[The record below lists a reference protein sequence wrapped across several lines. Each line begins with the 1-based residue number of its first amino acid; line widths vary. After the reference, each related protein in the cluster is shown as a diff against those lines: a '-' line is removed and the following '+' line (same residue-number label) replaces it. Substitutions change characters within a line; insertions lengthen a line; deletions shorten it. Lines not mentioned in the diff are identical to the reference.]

1 MGDRLITDIVADGF
15 EFDSDI
21 LIEAVIDSGSFV
33 LEGACALDKRL
44 MTLSGDVQLILGG
57 ANPVRGRSEI
67 IIETVSEDITSLNL
81 YDIEGN
87 LLKRYIN
94 SSLKP
99 GIKLIT
105 FESADYPSGSYRLVL
120 RSGNTVKHLTIINLR

>member
-1 MGDRLITDIVADGF
+1 
-15 EFDSDI
+15 
-21 LIEAVIDSGSFV
+21 
-33 LEGACALDKRL
+33 
-44 MTLSGDVQLILGG
+44 SGDVQLILAG
-57 ANPVRGRSEI
+57 ANPVRDRTEI

-105 FESADYPSGSYRLVL
+105 FESDDYPSGSYRLVL
-120 RSGNTVKHLTIINLR
+120 ISGNTVKQLTITNLR